1 MVFHPNLGVQLIA
14 SYPSA
19 GPWPELWRTKNVKCL
34 DATPFLL
41 REIPNVSVWETHLQA
56 ILGQHSEA
64 FLKRCMD
71 IDRMKPRTGERL
83 DMLGCNWACHVSP
96 HLILQIS

>member
-1 MVFHPNLGVQLIA
+1 
-14 SYPSA
+14 
-19 GPWPELWRTKNVKCL
+19 
-34 DATPFLL
+34 
-41 REIPNVSVWETHLQA
+41 
-56 ILGQHSEA
+56 
-64 FLKRCMD
+64 LKRCMD